1 MRQKKLSNRVAELV
15 AIKARRE
22 SRTINKT
29 TIGLELGLARR
40 TVDLWMANQ
49 VTRFDDDI
57 LLKWSEYL
65 SCGIGDLFI
74 IEEIEADDS
83 DPEKNRPPR
92 YTHQILA
99 AAG

>member
-1 MRQKKLSNRVAELV
+1 MRKKLSNRVAELV

-22 SRTINKT
+22 NRTINKT
-29 TIGLELGLARR
+29 TIGNELGLSKR

-65 SCGIGDLFI
+65 SCGIGDLFVV
-74 IEEIEADDS
+74 EEVESDDS
-83 DPEKNRPPR
+83 DVQKKRPPH
-92 YTHQILA
+92 YNPQVLA

>member
-1 MRQKKLSNRVAELV
+1 MRKKLSNRVAELV

-22 SRTINKT
+22 NRTINKT
-29 TIGLELGLARR
+29 TIGNELGLSKR

-74 IEEIEADDS
+74 VEEVESKVDE
-83 DPEKNRPPR
+83 DPESKAYLTPFAVP
-92 YTHQILA
+92 A
-99 AAG
+99 